1 MGHLLSLQYQG
12 TIKVSFIHTLINCCY
27 GISSSEVAWI
37 SGVYDLGECSAWVE
51 HAKLVQAKVN

>member
-1 MGHLLSLQYQG
+1 MGHLRSLQYQG

-51 HAKLVQAKVN
+51 HVKLVQAKVN